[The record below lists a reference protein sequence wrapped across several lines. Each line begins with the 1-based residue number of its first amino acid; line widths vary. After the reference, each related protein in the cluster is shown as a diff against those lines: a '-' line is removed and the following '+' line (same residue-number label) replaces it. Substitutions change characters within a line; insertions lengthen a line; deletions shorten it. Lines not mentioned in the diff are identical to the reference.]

1 MKTPATEE
9 FPEIE
14 WDPLKLMDRDIEER
28 SETWEMEGEDSNGEK
43 YAGVGEYSC
52 GELVVITQIEL
63 K

>member
-14 WDPLKLMDRDIEER
+14 WDQYKLMEYDTEER
-28 SETWEMEGEDSNGEK
+28 SQTWEMEGLDSTGNK
-43 YAGVGEYSC
+43 YSGIGEYSC
-52 GELVVITQIEL
+52 GELVLITQIES